1 MLYWRYGRARNGFC
15 YEAMVL
21 YKQARC
27 QPKLCGL
34 CSEFFRAK
42 RARWPPKL
50 ADMVRAQ
57 NFFRAL
63 LYPVGQLLNPVAH
76 MNTCI
81 STTTLLG
88 SVVRV
93 NRIRVEAPLEAVP
106 LGTKCDQEGTL

>member
-1 MLYWRYGRARNGFC
+1 MDSKLYDLRRS
-15 YEAMVL
+15 L
-21 YKQARC
+21 
-27 QPKLCGL
+27 PGL
-34 CSEFFRAK
+34 HIYLSSGGK
-42 RARWPPKL
+42 R
-50 ADMVRAQ
+50 
-57 NFFRAL
+57 RAL

-93 NRIRVEAPLEAVP
+93 NKIRVEAPLEAVP